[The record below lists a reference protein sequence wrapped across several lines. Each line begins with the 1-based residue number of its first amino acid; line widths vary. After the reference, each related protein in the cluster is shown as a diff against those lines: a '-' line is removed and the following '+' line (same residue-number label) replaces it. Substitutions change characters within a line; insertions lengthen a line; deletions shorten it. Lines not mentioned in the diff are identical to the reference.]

1 MIQGKTATKVL
12 ITNMNLLNPSRPT
25 SEMYGNK
32 QPP

>member
-12 ITNMNLLNPSRPT
+12 ITKINLLNPSRPT
-25 SEMYGNK
+25 SDMYGNR